1 MSIVIKKLHA
11 TLLLLLL
18 SAPVAAAQSSTEPG
32 VSSVTLEEVQSAA
45 EQHFPLLRQR
55 EVLDEMVRESSR
67 AMKYVYIPQ
76 VSLSGGVNYIS
87 DIPNATKQDLLKGEK
102 LQVAIPSFLKEMGFT
117 QEVWDGMMDEVMSSI
132 FSQIRIPSIPKMQ
145 WGISASVAQLLW
157 DGGNAAASG
166 RLLRASQAEQDARM
180 EEAMREVRKSVTEIY
195 FGLLKVD
202 TQTALQETL
211 IDELRRQEERAQ
223 AAIRNDVGTQADADE
238 VRVEL
243 LKAAQDRAALG
254 ETRRALLEALTIY
267 TGLHLTD
274 ETKVAEPATPS
285 LVAAM
290 ARDTHGRIA
299 PGRPEHK
306 IFDAQISQAEA
317 SYDQYLAGLVPQ
329 VMLFASA
336 MYSNPYPNF
345 FKPGAH
351 PFGMV
356 GLSFNWSF
364 GQLYGLG
371 AQRKQLEGTTKLAQ
385 IQREAFEQKTS
396 AELSQA
402 QSKVQRIAE
411 QIRLDEEIV
420 SLRERINDRSG
431 VQVDEGVM
439 TRRDALQLLT
449 KYNAAKQTADLHRI
463 EYLQALYELQE
474 IQK

>member
-1 MSIVIKKLHA
+1 MNSILRKRLYA
-11 TLLLLLL
+11 LLGLLTLL
-18 SAPVAAAQSSTEPG
+18 VGGGTAAAQEAAEEI
-32 VSSVTLEEVQSAA
+32 TLEQVQTAA
-45 EQHFPLLRQR
+45 EEHFPLLRQR

-76 VSLSGGVNYIS
+76 ISLSGGVNYLS
-87 DIPNATKQDLLKGEK
+87 DIPNLTKKDLIKGEK
-102 LQVAIPSFLKEMGFT
+102 LQVAVPSFLKEMGFT
-117 QEVWDGMMDEVMSSI
+117 QEVWDGMMDEVMASI

-145 WGISASVAQLLW
+145 WGISATVAQILW

-166 RLLRASQAEQDARM
+166 RLLRASQAEQEVRM

-211 IDELRRQEERAQ
+211 IEELRRQEERAQ
-223 AAIRNDVGTQADADE
+223 AALRNEVGTQADADE

-243 LKAAQDRAALG
+243 LKAAQDRAALQ
-254 ETRRALLEALTIY
+254 ESRRALLEALTIY

-290 ARDTHGRIA
+290 ARETHGRIA
-299 PGRPEHK
+299 PGRPEHRL
-306 IFDAQISQAEA
+306 FDAQISSAQAT
-317 SYDQYLAGLVPQ
+317 YDRYLAGLVPQ
-329 VMLFASA
+329 VMLFATA
-336 MYSNPYPNF
+336 AYSNPYPNIF
-345 FKPGAH
+345 NPGAH
-351 PFGMV
+351 PFGMM
-356 GLSFNWSF
+356 GLSFQWSF
-364 GQLYGLG
+364 GQFYGLG
-371 AQRKQLEGTTKLAQ
+371 AQRKQLEGTTRLAE

-396 AELSQA
+396 AELAQA

-420 SLRERINDRSG
+420 SLRQRINDRSA

-449 KYNAAKQTADLHRI
+449 KYTAARQTADLHRI

-474 IQK
+474 IEK